1 LYGTSIANS
10 QDLCYQACAKY
21 KSLLVWKSL
30 LGPMWAQR
38 INAKN
43 GQVLLDKLLDD
54 TDPGVVKY
62 TIKSAVALNV
72 VKNLKTKIS
81 KISKDFAD

>member
-1 LYGTSIANS
+1 MAAGNSLTTVRIAAAYG
-10 QDLCYQACAKY
+10 
-21 KSLLVWKSL
+21 
-30 LGPMWAQR
+30 AQR
-38 INAKN
+38 MDAKN

-72 VKNLKTKIS
+72 AKNLKTKIS
-81 KISKDFAD
+81 KISKDFADEGVKAIAVDLVKRLR